1 MRKKRKEQ
9 IVSRSIFEDLT
20 EILNAAAQEAIKR
33 GDEVLRANIEY
44 ALTLTGMISEETAKK
59 IIENIDNPDK
69 LKQEAEELLKR
80 RKDLMKLYLKLHER
94 KQE

>member
-59 IIENIDNPDK
+59 IIENIDDPDK
-69 LKQEAEELLKR
+69 LRQEAEELLKR

>member
-1 MRKKRKEQ
+1 MKKKRKEQ

-69 LKQEAEELLKR
+69 LRQEAEELLKR

>member
-1 MRKKRKEQ
+1 
-9 IVSRSIFEDLT
+9 VSRSIFEDLT

>member
-1 MRKKRKEQ
+1 
-9 IVSRSIFEDLT
+9 VSRSIFEDLT

-59 IIENIDNPDK
+59 IIENIDDPDK
-69 LKQEAEELLKR
+69 LRQEAEELLKR

>member
-1 MRKKRKEQ
+1 MKKKRKEQ

-59 IIENIDNPDK
+59 IIENIDDPDK
-69 LKQEAEELLKR
+69 LRQEAEELLKR